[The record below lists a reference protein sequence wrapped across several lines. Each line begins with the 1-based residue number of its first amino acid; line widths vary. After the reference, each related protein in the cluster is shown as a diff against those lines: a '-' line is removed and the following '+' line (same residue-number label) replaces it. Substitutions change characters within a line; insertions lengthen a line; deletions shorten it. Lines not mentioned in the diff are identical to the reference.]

1 MIRKQEG
8 NNNMPYQI
16 WNRRYT
22 GSKYKLSEWIS
33 DLINEHCEGNS
44 FCDLFAGTAIMSKQM
59 IDYVDEIYINDFLY
73 SNEIIYKA
81 FFEQSDFDFKKLEDF
96 KNEILKIE
104 PDEIPENYVSKNFG
118 NKFFS
123 YNDSLRIGF
132 IREQIEDRT
141 NLNEKEKNILLASL
155 LYSLDKAANTVGHY
169 DAYIKGKAINDSFI
183 FDLITPYKFKDKK
196 IHILRMDAN
205 QLAKEIS
212 CDIVYIDPPYN
223 SRQYSRFYHI
233 LENIT
238 KWDKPELFGVACKPK
253 AENMS
258 EYCRNSATKVFEELI
273 VSLKCKYII
282 VSYNNTYNSKS
293 SSSKNKITL
302 KDIKRILESKGT
314 VSIFEKEHRYF
325 NTGKTD
331 LPNHKELVFITK
343 VGGQND

>member
-1 MIRKQEG
+1 
-8 NNNMPYQI
+8 MPYQI

-22 GSKYKLSEWIS
+22 GSKYKLSEWIT
-33 DLINEHCEGNS
+33 DLIAKNCEGNS

-59 IDYVDEIYINDFLY
+59 IDSVDEIYINDFLY
-73 SNEIIYKA
+73 SNEVIYNA
-81 FFEQSDFDFKKLEDF
+81 FFEQSDFDYEKLDALKKEF
-96 KNEILKIE
+96 SKIQAS
-104 PDEIPENYVSKNFG
+104 EIPENYVSVNFG

-123 YNDSLRIGF
+123 YNDSICIGF
-132 IREQIEDRT
+132 IREQIENNT

-169 DAYIKGKAINDSFI
+169 DAYIKGKTIKDAFV
-183 FDLITPYKFKDKK
+183 FDLIIPYEFKNKK
-196 IHILRMDAN
+196 IHISRVDAN

-238 KWDKPELFGVACKPK
+238 KWEKPELFGIACKPK

-258 EYCRNSATKVFEELI
+258 EYCRSSATKTFEELI
-273 VSLKCKYII
+273 DSLKCKYIV
-282 VSYNNTYNSKS
+282 VSYSNTYNSKS

-302 KDIKRILESKGT
+302 RDIQSILESKGT
-314 VSIFEKEHRYF
+314 VSIFEKEHQYF
-325 NTGKTD
+325 NAGKTT

-343 VGGQND
+343 VDR